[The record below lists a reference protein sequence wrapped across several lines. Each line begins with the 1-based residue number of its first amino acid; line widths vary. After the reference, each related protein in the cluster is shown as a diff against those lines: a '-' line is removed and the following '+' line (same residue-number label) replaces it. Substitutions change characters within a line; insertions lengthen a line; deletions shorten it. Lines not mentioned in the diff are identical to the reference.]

1 MAEATGLTTK
11 RLVIGQVL
19 ICQGCCCG
27 AVERGLPE
35 VPAEWLKAEWR
46 RRGLL
51 KRLQL
56 TISGCLGPCD
66 VPNVVVITSGTRAQW
81 YGNVSGREMYRDILD
96 WASASLAA
104 NGLLEAPKSFAGH
117 SIEPF
122 RKDPTRA

>member
-1 MAEATGLTTK
+1 MADEVNLTTR

-27 AVERGLPE
+27 AEERGRPE
-35 VPAEWLKAEWR
+35 VPVEWLKAEWR

-66 VPNVVVITSGTRAQW
+66 VPNVVVITSGTKTDW
-81 YGNVSGREMYRDILD
+81 YGNITGREMYRDILE
-96 WASASLAA
+96 WASSSVAA
-104 NGLLEAPKSFAGH
+104 GRLLEAPQSFAGH
-117 SIEPF
+117 VINPF
-122 RKDPTRA
+122 GRKAARA

>member
-1 MAEATGLTTK
+1 MPQAKTLTTK

-19 ICQGCCCG
+19 VCQGCCCG
-27 AVERGLPE
+27 AVERGRPE

-66 VPNVVVITSGTRAQW
+66 VPNVVVVASETSTEW
-81 YGNVSGREMYRDILD
+81 YGNVEGHEMYRDILD
-96 WASASLAA
+96 WASASVGA
-104 NGLLEAPKSFAGH
+104 NRLLDMPKSFAGH
-117 SIEPF
+117 SIQPF
-122 RKDPTRA
+122 RKDEARA